1 MAAERFVVLGVAQ
14 VRSAWFREVA
24 RWATSAML
32 PVEFVKAMS
41 VEEVRVRLRS
51 GRGYSA
57 LLVDDSLSGLDRD
70 LVDLAR
76 EAGCSVIVVD

>member
-1 MAAERFVVLGVAQ
+1 MASDRFVVLGVAQ
-14 VRSAWFREVA
+14 VRSPWFREVA

-32 PVEFVKAMS
+32 PIEFVKAMS

-57 LLVDDSLSGLDRD
+57 L
-70 LVDLAR
+70 AR
-76 EAGCSVIVVD
+76 R